1 MTLRLPNR
9 ETARF
14 FSTISAPRPATAL
27 DRIAQVVGDD
37 RVVAVAD
44 YANLQTYHRVAC
56 DLQAPSRDV
65 AERAAC
71 RSSVTLAGTAAGL
84 ITAVPPVSCS
94 SAPKADAYSSVWTQT
109 VGFDCGSPNP
119 CRVQPLD

>member
-1 MTLRLPNR
+1 MLNLFNAWRVLLKSGTARVTLRLPNR

-56 DLQAPSRDV
+56 DLQAPS
-65 AERAAC
+65 AMLLNAPHAC
-71 RSSVTLAGTAAGL
+71 R
-84 ITAVPPVSCS
+84 VSRWRERR
-94 SAPKADAYSSVWTQT
+94 P
-109 VGFDCGSPNP
+109 G
-119 CRVQPLD
+119 